1 MSHHMACVMLVYLI
15 FIITTPYNITHFCTM
30 LLLGDENGYESS
42 IDNDDDISSEDEVE
56 ASRQQTEASQMSGIS
71 C

>member
-1 MSHHMACVMLVYLI
+1 MACVKLVYLI
-15 FIITTPYNITHFCTM
+15 FIITTPYVYITHFYAWCYY
-30 LLLGDENGYESS
+30 LGDENGYESS

-56 ASRQQTEASQMSGIS
+56 ASRQQTEVGQMSGIS